1 MGSRERDRLGT
12 AVKFCISGLGLAAL
26 YVLFDFAVDFRP
38 AQIRDSYRFD
48 IRSLPEDR
56 AGILRQ
62 DNLSILVIRRSA
74 KTIARLQET
83 DTRLQDP
90 QSRHS
95 DQPSFA
101 ANPLRS
107 KYSEFFVS
115 YALGTDIGCTLE
127 VLEFELR
134 EICGSA
140 RYDFA
145 GRALEGDRE
154 FQNLAIPDYNFSD
167 DFSTLTIRP

>member
-1 MGSRERDRLGT
+1 LDSRKRDRLRTG
-12 AVKFCISGLGLAAL
+12 VKYCLVGLGLAVL
-26 YVLFDFAVDFRP
+26 YVVLDFAVDFRP
-38 AQIRDSYRFD
+38 AQIRDSYRFEV
-48 IRSLPEDR
+48 RTLPEDQ

-74 KTIARLQET
+74 VTIARLQMT
-83 DTRLQDP
+83 DARLQDP

-95 DQPSFA
+95 NQPSFA

-107 KYSEFFVS
+107 KYPEFFVS
-115 YALGTDIGCTLE
+115 YALGTEFGCALE
-127 VLEFELR
+127 AVEFELR

-145 GRALEGDRE
+145 GRALVGDQQ
-154 FQNLAIPDYNFSD
+154 FQNLAIPDYNFSG